1 NPVGGVSVTFAVA
14 SGGGTVS
21 PTTPVT
27 TNANGTAAVTSW
39 TLGPTA
45 GPNSLTAT
53 SGTLTG
59 SPVTFT
65 ATGTAGTATQMAI
78 NAGNGQTATAGT
90 AVAIEPSVIVRDANG
105 NPVGGVSV
113 TFAVA
118 SGGGTVSPT
127 TPVTTNANGIAAVT
141 SWTLGPTA
149 GPNSLPA
156 TASGLTG
163 SPVTFTATGT
173 AGAASSIA
181 LNAGNNQSATAGTA
195 VAIEPSVIVHD
206 ANGNPVAG
214 VSV

>member
-1 NPVGGVSVTFAVA
+1 MIVRDANGNPVGGVSVTFAVA
-14 SGGGTVS
+14 SGGGSVT

-27 TNANGTAAVTSW
+27 TNANGIAAVTSW
-39 TLGPTA
+39 ILGPTA

-53 SGTLTG
+53 ASGLAG

-118 SGGGTVSPT
+118 SGGGTVTPT
-127 TPVTTNANGIAAVT
+127 TSVTTGANGIAAVT
-141 SWTLGPTA
+141 SWILGPTA
-149 GPNSLPA
+149 GPNSLTA
-156 TASGLTG
+156 TASGLAG

-173 AGAASSIA
+173 AGT
-181 LNAGNNQSATAGTA
+181 ATQM
-195 VAIEPSVIVHD
+195 
-206 ANGNPVAG
+206 
-214 VSV
+214 